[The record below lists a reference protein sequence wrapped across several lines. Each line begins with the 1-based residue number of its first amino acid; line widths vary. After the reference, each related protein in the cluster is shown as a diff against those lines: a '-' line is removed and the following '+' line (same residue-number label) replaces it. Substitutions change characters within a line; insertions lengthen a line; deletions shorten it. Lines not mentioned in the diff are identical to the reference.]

1 VYGMASSVEGR
12 GTVEEILR
20 TYVDVLF
27 RV

>member
-12 GTVEEILR
+12 AAVEDILR